1 MMNNI
6 NKLNK
11 KDEAMEKSIFDF
23 AWSRLDTLGSGEL
36 EEVKEVQEKIN
47 NLIEDVINIT
57 GRKDIRRLLEKI
69 EEACTEQSTL
79 LEEKAYRLGF
89 KDGLKIVNSL

>member
-6 NKLNK
+6 NKPNK
-11 KDEAMEKSIFDF
+11 QDEAMEKSIYNFT
-23 AWSRLDTLGSGEL
+23 WSRLETLGSGEL
-36 EEVKEVQEKIN
+36 EEVKESQEKIN

-57 GRKDIRRLLEKI
+57 GRKDIRRLLENI